1 MKRKI
6 AMVVHEAEE
15 GGYWASFPELPG
27 CFTQGDTL
35 EALRVHAVEA
45 VTGHLEALRDAGEP
59 IPEPIVAVEAIEA
72 DVDDV
77 A

>member
-27 CFTQGDTL
+27 CFTQGATL
-35 EALRVHAVEA
+35 EQLRERAAEA
-45 VTGHLEALRDAGEP
+45 VAGHLEALREAGKP
-59 IPEPIVAVEAIEA
+59 LPDPVLAVEAVEA
-72 DVDDV
+72 ELEEV

>member
-6 AMVVHEAEE
+6 AMVVHQAQD

-27 CFTQGDTL
+27 CFTQGATL
-35 EALRVHAVEA
+35 DELREHAAEA
-45 VTGHLEALRDAGEP
+45 VAGHLEALRESGKPLPDP
-59 IPEPIVAVEAIEA
+59 VLAVEAVEA
-72 DVDDV
+72 ELEEV

>member
-1 MKRKI
+1 
-6 AMVVHEAEE
+6 MVVHEAAE

-35 EALRVHAVEA
+35 EALREHAAEA
-45 VTGHLEALRDAGEP
+45 IAGHLEALRDAGKP
-59 IPEPIVAVEAIEA
+59 LPEPVLAVEAVEA
-72 DVDDV
+72 ELVDV

>member
-6 AMVVHEAEE
+6 AMVVHESDD

-27 CFTQGDTL
+27 CFTQGATL
-35 EALRVHAVEA
+35 DELRVHAAEA
-45 VTGHLEALRDAGEP
+45 VSGHLEALREAGKP
-59 IPEPIVAVEAIEA
+59 LPDPVLAVEAVEA
-72 DVDDV
+72 ELEEV

>member
-6 AMVVHEAEE
+6 AMVVHQDEE

-27 CFTQGDTL
+27 CFTQGSTL
-35 EALRVHAVEA
+35 EELREHAAEA
-45 VTGHLEALRDAGEP
+45 VSGHLEALRESGKPLPDP
-59 IPEPIVAVEAIEA
+59 IFAVEAVEA
-72 DVDDV
+72 ELEEV

>member
-15 GGYWASFPELPG
+15 GGFWASFPELPG

-35 EALRVHAVEA
+35 EQLREHAAEA
-45 VTGHLEALRDAGEP
+45 VSGHLEALRDAGKP
-59 IPEPIVAVEAIEA
+59 LPDPVLAVEAVEA
-72 DVDDV
+72 ELEEV